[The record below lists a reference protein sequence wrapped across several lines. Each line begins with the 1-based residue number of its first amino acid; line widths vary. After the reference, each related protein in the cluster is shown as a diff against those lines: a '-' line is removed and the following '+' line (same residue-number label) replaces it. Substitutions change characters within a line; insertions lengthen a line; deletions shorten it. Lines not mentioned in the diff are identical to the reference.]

1 MIGGFQKLVLVIS
14 MEVVDCLVKELVT
27 MVVKEFEK
35 FVYHFCELEFWF
47 LPLIKFVSEFGD
59 DE

>member
-1 MIGGFQKLVLVIS
+1 MIGGIQKLFLVIL

-35 FVYHFCELEFWF
+35 FV
-47 LPLIKFVSEFGD
+47 
-59 DE
+59 